1 MLLDIFQSYDDA
13 RTCERQMYTS
23 GLGIGEVEAFRKHD
37 NERHGSLNARIFWL
51 NERQLAYKVLRFILV
66 FREAR

>member
-1 MLLDIFQSYDDA
+1 
-13 RTCERQMYTS
+13 MYTS